1 LHFVD
6 TAVGHGFTA
15 GRTGR
20 KGVVFVGA
28 ITVLFGGIVKEAS
41 TSFKI
46 FGIIFGSARVDI
58 GTKKGLGHG

>member
-1 LHFVD
+1 LFDGPLGNDGLTGGLHFVD
-6 TAVGHGFTA
+6 AAVGHGFA
-15 GRTGR
+15 AIGTGG

-46 FGIIFGSARVDI
+46 FGIIF
-58 GTKKGLGHG
+58 